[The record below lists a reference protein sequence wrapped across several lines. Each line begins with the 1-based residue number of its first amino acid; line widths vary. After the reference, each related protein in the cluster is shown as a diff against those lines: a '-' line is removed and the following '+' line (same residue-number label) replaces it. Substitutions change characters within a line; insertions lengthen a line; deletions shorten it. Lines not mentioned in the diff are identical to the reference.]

1 MRHIKLFENFDRIN
15 ESEFVIDNITMTA
28 TPEGHIKVVDKENS
42 KTYDYIVSAGVVGIK
57 VKDFPNGNS
66 ISVSALGKEITS
78 DLPKD
83 GVTVKAIKS
92 NLGKSKIKFEL
103 PAINLTFTCKSG
115 CTKTGDN
122 DVAKVAMSM
131 EDLDIDVQE
140 IVDAAKEAGHSVMK
154 SIEGGAE
161 KLKSLLKF

>member
-1 MRHIKLFENFDRIN
+1 MRHIKLFENFNSLN

-28 TPEGHIKVVDKENS
+28 TPEGHIKIVDKENN

-92 NLGKSKIKFEL
+92 NLGKSKIKFDL

-115 CTKTGDN
+115 CTKTGDS
-122 DVAKVAMSM
+122 DVAKVPISM
-131 EDLDIDVQE
+131 EELDIDVKE
-140 IVDAAKEAGHSVMK
+140 IVDAAKEAGHNVVK
-154 SIEGGAE
+154 NIEGGVE

>member
-1 MRHIKLFENFDRIN
+1 MRHIKLFENFDRVN
-15 ESEFVIDNITMTA
+15 ESEFVVDTLTMSA
-28 TPEGHIKVVDKENS
+28 TPEGQVKVVDSETK
-42 KTYDYIVSAGVVGIK
+42 KTYVYVVSAGVVGIK
-57 VKDFPNGNS
+57 VKDFPGGNS

-103 PAINLTFTCKSG
+103 PAMSLTFTCKSG
-115 CTKTGDN
+115 CTKTGDD
-122 DVAKVAMSM
+122 DVAKVPVTA
-131 EDLDIDVQE
+131 EDLDLDLQE

-154 SIEGGAE
+154 NIEGGVD
-161 KLKSLLKF
+161 KLKSFLKF